1 VSGCGVNFEKRTNII
16 SPQIYYVVSKQ
27 ANNIMLY
34 GCKPS
39 EMPFFLEKERKKEA
53 ESDKCSQSTVFTG

>member
-16 SPQIYYVVSKQ
+16 SPQIYYVV
-27 ANNIMLY
+27 